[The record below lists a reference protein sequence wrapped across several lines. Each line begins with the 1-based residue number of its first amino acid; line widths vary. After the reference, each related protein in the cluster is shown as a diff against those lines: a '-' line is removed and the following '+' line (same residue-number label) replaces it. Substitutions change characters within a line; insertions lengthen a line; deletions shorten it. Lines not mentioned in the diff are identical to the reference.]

1 MTVLAPLF
9 AWLKLHRLGTTLIV
23 ALLVGSAF
31 YVQWQ
36 LAATAAARAAA
47 DRANLISRADQIC
60 EAIHAP
66 FRPEGGK
73 PAAWGAA
80 CLTEAR
86 RVGRIESDLNAG
98 TADALLQGL
107 DARMGKEAAD
117 ALLAA
122 AYAKR
127 AAEAVEDLEKA
138 NAAIEGDV
146 ATGSWAGAI
155 NDAAGLRH
163 R

>member
-1 MTVLAPLF
+1 MSGIF
-9 AWLKLHRLGTTLIV
+9 AWLKLHRLGTTLFV
-23 ALLVGSAF
+23 VMAVCGAF

-36 LAATAAARAAA
+36 LNAAERARAELDRATLISAA
-47 DRANLISRADQIC
+47 DRIC
-60 EAIHAP
+60 EAVNVP
-66 FRPEGGK
+66 FRPEGVR
-73 PAAWGAA
+73 PAEWGTA
-80 CLTEAR
+80 CLIEAR

-146 ATGSWAGAI
+146 ATGAWAGAI
-155 NDAAGLRH
+155 NDAAGLRN
-163 R
+163 RR

>member
-1 MTVLAPLF
+1 MSALF
-9 AWLKLHRLGTTLIV
+9 AWLKLHRLGTTLFV
-23 ALLVGSAF
+23 VMAVCAAF

-36 LAATAAARAAA
+36 TAATAAARAATDRETLIGAA
-47 DRANLISRADQIC
+47 DRIC
-60 EAIHAP
+60 EAVNMP
-66 FRPEGGK
+66 FRPDGVK
-73 PAAWGAA
+73 RPQWGVA
-80 CLTEAR
+80 CLNEAR

-107 DARMGKEAAD
+107 DARMGREAAD

-138 NAAIEGDV
+138 NAAVEGDV
-146 ATGSWAGAI
+146 ATGAWAGAI
-155 NDAAGLRH
+155 NDAAGLRNGG
-163 R
+163 